1 MIIDSQKVTIVTT
14 TLYPNWYPGEIPG
27 SVRAEKVR
35 GDLAINMLKEAKIGK
50 YQIVVVDGGS
60 AEFFLKEVSSL
71 GISIYPQKEKSMSG
85 SRRQAISIASQLIDT
100 EIICWIEPEKV
111 SVINGCLQKALLPIL
126 NNEVDYIILARDEK
140 SYKTYPDYQVKHERC
155 ANRLFTGILKEKRI
169 IPQGS
174 ATLDVWFG
182 PRIFKNKKA
191 IIDLYLSQYLINRE
205 KDHDPEL
212 WFNTQILPVIKA
224 FQKGIRVKQMT
235 VPYRHSQKQTKVE
248 LTDSQFIKKR
258 LNQFENLIA
267 NTKDYLSDIQVVKNS
282 Q

>member
-1 MIIDSQKVTIVTT
+1 MRIDSQKVTIVTT
-14 TLYPNWYPGEIPG
+14 TLYPNWYPGEISG
-27 SVRAEKVR
+27 SVCAEKVR

-60 AEFFLKEVSSL
+60 SEFFLKEVSSL
-71 GISIYPQKEKSMSG
+71 EISIYPQKEKSMSG

-100 EIICWIEPEKV
+100 QIICWVEPEKV
-111 SVINGCLQKALLPIL
+111 SVINGCLPKALLPIM

-140 SYKTYPDYQVKHERC
+140 SFKTYPDYQVKYEKR
-155 ANRLFTGILKEKRI
+155 ANRLFTGILKEKKI
-169 IPQGS
+169 IPQDL
-174 ATLDVWFG
+174 AILDVWFG
-182 PRIFKNKKA
+182 PRIFRNKKE
-191 IIDLYLSQYLINRE
+191 IIDLYLSQYLKYKE

-235 VPYRHSQKQTKVE
+235 VPYRHSQTQTKVE

-258 LNQFENLIA
+258 LNQFNNLIA
-267 NTKDYLSDIQVVKNS
+267 NTKHYLSDTI
-282 Q
+282 

>member
-1 MIIDSQKVTIVTT
+1 MRINPQKITIVTT
-14 TLYPNWYPGEIPG
+14 TLYPNWYPGEIAG

-35 GDLAINMLKEAKIGK
+35 GDLAINMLKEAKIRR

-60 AEFFLKEVSSL
+60 SEFFLKEVSSL

-85 SRRQAISIASQLIDT
+85 SRRQAIRTASQLIGT
-100 EIICWIEPEKV
+100 EIICWVEPEKV
-111 SVINGCLQKALLPIL
+111 SIIDGCLSKALLPIM

-140 SYKTYPDYQVKHERC
+140 SFKTYPDYQVKYERR

-169 IPQGS
+169 IPQS
-174 ATLDVWFG
+174 LANLDVWFG
-182 PRIFKNKKA
+182 PRIFKNKKE
-191 IIDLYLSQYLINRE
+191 IIDLYLSQYLLNKE

-224 FQKGIRVKQMT
+224 FQKGIRVRQIT
-235 VPYRHSQKQTKVE
+235 VPYRHSQIQTKVE
-248 LTDSQFIKKR
+248 LADTQFIKKR